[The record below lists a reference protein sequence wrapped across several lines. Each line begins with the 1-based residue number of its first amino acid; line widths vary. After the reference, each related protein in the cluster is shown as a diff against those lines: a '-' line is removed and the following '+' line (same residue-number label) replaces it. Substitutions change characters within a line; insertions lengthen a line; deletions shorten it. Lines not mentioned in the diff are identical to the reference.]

1 MQELGKI
8 YFDVMKDTMF
18 EANINDY
25 DSDIDCQEPDILYRI
40 INAPVPKMPQLVVP
54 KWFGIPNFNVH
65 WRRLKYRKGLY
76 PAIICGLLPIF
87 IGLLL
92 YNNHYVLGIGITWG
106 LALYLF
112 I

>member
-1 MQELGKI
+1 
-8 YFDVMKDTMF
+8 MKDTMF

-25 DSDIDCQEPDILYRI
+25 DSDIDCPEPDILYRI

-54 KWFGIPNFNVH
+54 KWFRIPNFNAH

-76 PAIICGLLPIF
+76 PAIICGLLPIL